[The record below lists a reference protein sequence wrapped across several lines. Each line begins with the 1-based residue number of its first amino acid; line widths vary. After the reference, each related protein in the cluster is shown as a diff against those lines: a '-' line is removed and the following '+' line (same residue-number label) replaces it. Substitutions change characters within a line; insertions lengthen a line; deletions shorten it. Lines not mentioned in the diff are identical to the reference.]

1 MPGSLPVYRG
11 DMEVDPEFPALS
23 NKSDPP
29 SPPREARKAPR
40 STQEQQQQP
49 QEQQQQPRVQQQLP
63 QDPLQLPL
71 EPQHP
76 PDTQTKVTFLLRA
89 CNGARVFSHPGR
101 VSHALHTSPLGKCII
116 EGETR
121 SLGNGSALVVAL
133 WESVI
138 PKVPILQDVTFTL
151 RDWQVTCRRAER
163 AGALAQY
170 GKVGPL
176 SEEIKDLEEI
186 RSTLRA
192 LDGSDIEEVSWIP
205 PRSLPRSTT
214 GRRIR
219 LKVTGSLPSRVCIG
233 QLVFWP
239 QPYLLPILR
248 CLACLKVGHSINT
261 CRSSVRCGR
270 CSGPHPSQGA
280 EVACDR
286 PFRCFQCGGHHGPRS
301 AHCPFNQEAQE
312 LYGRLVQEGMPI
324 PDINSRLRLLPLTK
338 FQPPPP
344 SRPPTMPSP
353 MAASPPRAVHPDV
366 AYSSVATGNRYTVL
380 QDLTED
386 DDPPRDPLPPSPPFL
401 AARSPRPRRYVRS
414 PRQPAAPMAPAGG
427 SYFPASPGDP
437 THFTTEADVHHP
449 PSFLSRDGAV
459 PASSAPRAA
468 SRPQRLPG
476 PPPPPNTPHLR
487 PPPHPVPSTTRHN
500 VMPQIFTL
508 LMEAYRLYHQ
518 GSSVPAILANLWP
531 ALSSVLNVFLQ
542 C

>member
-1 MPGSLPVYRG
+1 MPGSLPGFRG
-11 DMEVDPEFPALS
+11 DMDVDQEFPALS
-23 NKSDPP
+23 NKRGPP
-29 SPPREARKAPR
+29 SPPREARKAQR

-49 QEQQQQPRVQQQLP
+49 QEQQQQPRVQQQLAQVPLQLP

-76 PDTQTKVTFLLRA
+76 PDTETKVTFLLRA

-101 VSHALHTSPLGKCII
+101 VSHALHTSPLGKYII

-151 RDWQVTCRRAER
+151 GDWQVTCRRTER

-205 PRSLPRSTT
+205 PRSLPRSTM
-214 GRRIR
+214 GRWIR

-248 CLACLKVGHSINT
+248 CPACLKVGHSINT

-270 CSGPHPSQGA
+270 CSGPHLSQGA
-280 EVACDR
+280 EAACDR

-301 AHCPFNQEAQE
+301 AP
-312 LYGRLVQEGMPI
+312 
-324 PDINSRLRLLPLTK
+324 LP
-338 FQPPPP
+338 FQPGGPTTVRQAGPGRDAP
-344 SRPPTMPSP
+344 S
-353 MAASPPRAVHPDV
+353 
-366 AYSSVATGNRYTVL
+366 
-380 QDLTED
+380 
-386 DDPPRDPLPPSPPFL
+386 
-401 AARSPRPRRYVRS
+401 
-414 PRQPAAPMAPAGG
+414 
-427 SYFPASPGDP
+427 
-437 THFTTEADVHHP
+437 
-449 PSFLSRDGAV
+449 
-459 PASSAPRAA
+459 
-468 SRPQRLPG
+468 
-476 PPPPPNTPHLR
+476 
-487 PPPHPVPSTTRHN
+487 
-500 VMPQIFTL
+500 
-508 LMEAYRLYHQ
+508 
-518 GSSVPAILANLWP
+518 
-531 ALSSVLNVFLQ
+531 
-542 C
+542 